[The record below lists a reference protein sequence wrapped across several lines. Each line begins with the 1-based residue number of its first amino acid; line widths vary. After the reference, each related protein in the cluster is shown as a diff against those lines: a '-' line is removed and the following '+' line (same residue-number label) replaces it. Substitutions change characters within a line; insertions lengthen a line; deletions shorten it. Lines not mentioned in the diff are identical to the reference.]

1 MGPCYLQGRGRV
13 GSLPAGGCPPFSGES
28 WTCTSF
34 AIVCAKAS
42 GSAGALE
49 AECQLLQPPHCI
61 LALYGLGV
69 GPLKGFAE
77 QQQGLAPSF
86 SGNLHLFDQFSLR
99 RMLSSYSLHLRG
111 EGHSY
116 FLSQEEVER
125 IKLRGILFLSNY
137 IFIHQVCAMHLQCD
151 RLSVVYWHDKE
162 GKMRSSRHQLS
173 FFRGN
178 YETKCYVFVSVFAT
192 VSIYTKKI
200 IEDIHRDFCKGW

>member
-34 AIVCAKAS
+34 AIVRAKAS

-49 AECQLLQPPHCI
+49 ADCQLLQLPHCT
-61 LALYGLGV
+61 LALYGLGA
-69 GPLKGFAE
+69 GPLKGFVE

-86 SGNLHLFDQFSLR
+86 SGSLHHFDQFSLR

-111 EGHSY
+111 EGYSY
-116 FLSQEEVER
+116 FLSQKEGER

-137 IFIHQVCAMHLQCD
+137 TIYPPSICD
-151 RLSVVYWHDKE
+151 ALT
-162 GKMRSSRHQLS
+162 M
-173 FFRGN
+173 
-178 YETKCYVFVSVFAT
+178 
-192 VSIYTKKI
+192 
-200 IEDIHRDFCKGW
+200 